1 MVRTT
6 EGALVLCRTTNRVP
20 RVQQVI
26 IKYIQDLTALVRLVQ
41 LVRGHERAGSGGT
54 AGTPGLRAST
64 GGRRHLGQ
72 TIGRTLAMP
81 RATPYS
87 HAQQVAVPGYGYQ
100 LSEGALIGI

>member
-1 MVRTT
+1 MLDNYRLPDLHTKSST
-6 EGALVLCRTTNRVP
+6 RGRALLLTFRTTNRVP

-64 GGRRHLGQ
+64 GARRHLGQ
-72 TIGRTLAMP
+72 TIGRTLAIP
-81 RATPYS
+81 RAASYFP
-87 HAQQVAVPGYGYQ
+87 A
-100 LSEGALIGI
+100 